1 MHIPTCSFGADRIG
15 PRTGIILNNGMNDFS
30 VQQSFFG
37 LPQSPANV
45 IDARKRAMSS
55 QSPLLL
61 TDQEGNIRLVIGAA
75 GGSRII
81 AAVAQVAARYL
92 WLGDDL
98 KAAIDVPRFYHQLIP
113 DVLEYEQGALS
124 ESVQKLLIKR
134 GHKLKPLSNPYGS
147 VVCAIA
153 RNATAIYA
161 NADYRKRGQVA
172 GF

>member
-1 MHIPTCSFGADRIG
+1 
-15 PRTGIILNNGMNDFS
+15 MNDFS
-30 VQQSFFG
+30 VKNSYFE
-37 LPQSPANV
+37 LPQSPANE
-45 IDARKRAMSS
+45 IDVHKRPMSS

-61 TDQEGNIRLVIGAA
+61 TDHDGNIRLVIGAA

-81 AAVAQVAARYL
+81 SGVVEVAARYL
-92 WLGDDL
+92 WLGEDL
-98 KAAIDVPRFYHQLIP
+98 KAAIDQPRFYHQLLP
-113 DVLEYEQGALS
+113 DVLEYEQGSLS

-134 GHKLKPLSNPYGS
+134 GHKIRPLADPLGS

-161 NADYRKRGQVA
+161 NADHRKRGDVA